1 MNLQLNSWT
10 LPVSLGVIFNELNYT
25 TCYGKTIHRELDLSR
40 DGVQILLDF
49 QICQKGLDD
58 VFNYLENEEGEVA
71 VFDATNTT
79 QKRRRK
85 LYEKV
90 VGEKGFKLFFVE
102 SICYDKA
109 IIESNIRE
117 VKVMSPDYAG
127 FSSPGS
133 RQPSR

>member
-1 MNLQLNSWT
+1 M
-10 LPVSLGVIFNELNYT
+10 
-25 TCYGKTIHRELDLSR
+25 SR